1 MAQFELTLN
10 GRTVKVTVANEETSL
25 LAVLRDAF
33 GLVGTRFGCGLEQCG
48 CCMVLIDGAPQKSCA
63 KPIWSVA
70 GKSITTIE
78 GLGTPEHPHPLQ
90 KALLTS
96 RTGNALIDGE
106 AVCTAPRHCSTA
118 VRAHPGPRS
127 RRRSTT
133 TSVAAA
139 RITASCARSRKP
151 PPCSARPHDDGAG
164 CPFDRRARRAPG
176 ARPVGRVTGAGKN
189 LGANRQGRDRPRR
202 ADRHAA
208 TGRRGARRRA
218 AAHRD
223 LVGRHGFHPER
234 RFYGR

>member
-90 KALLTS
+90 QALLDEQAGQCGYCLSGILISAKALLDRSPSPS
-96 RTGNALIDGE
+96 RAEIAQALDDNICRCGSHNRILR
-106 AVCTAPRHCSTA
+106 AVEK
-118 VRAHPGPRS
+118 
-127 RRRSTT
+127 
-133 TSVAAA
+133 AAA
-139 RITASCARSRKP
+139 MQRE
-151 PPCSARPHDDGAG
+151 
-164 CPFDRRARRAPG
+164 
-176 ARPVGRVTGAGKN
+176 
-189 LGANRQGRDRPRR
+189 
-202 ADRHAA
+202 A
-208 TGRRGARRRA
+208 TR
-218 AAHRD
+218 
-223 LVGRHGFHPER
+223 
-234 RFYGR
+234 